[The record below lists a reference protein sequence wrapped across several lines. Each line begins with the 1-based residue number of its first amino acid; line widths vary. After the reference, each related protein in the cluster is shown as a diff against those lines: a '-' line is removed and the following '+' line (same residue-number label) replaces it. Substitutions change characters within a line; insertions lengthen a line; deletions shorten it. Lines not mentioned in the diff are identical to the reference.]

1 MKRIRP
7 DYYDKFTC
15 IADQCPTTCCQEW
28 KIAVDD
34 ETSRRWKMMTPP
46 DTLRRQRTHL
56 SDYTVKKEGVRVI
69 RLEEDH
75 RCPFLADDKLCCL
88 VSAYGDSVLS
98 ETCTVFPRE
107 VHTFAD
113 HEEETL
119 MPCCP
124 AVIDLWKESESI
136 VFPKVA
142 QESGE
147 DWFNLFRIREM
158 LLQLFKAQ
166 SQNLWDLGFL
176 T

>member
-34 ETSRRWKMMTPP
+34 ETLRRWKMMTPP

-75 RCPFLADDKLCCL
+75 RCPFLAVVSCRRMEIQYCL
-88 VSAYGDSVLS
+88 RPARFFLGRYMLS
-98 ETCTVFPRE
+98 PIMR
-107 VHTFAD
+107 
-113 HEEETL
+113 
-119 MPCCP
+119 
-124 AVIDLWKESESI
+124 
-136 VFPKVA
+136 
-142 QESGE
+142 
-147 DWFNLFRIREM
+147 RRR
-158 LLQLFKAQ
+158 
-166 SQNLWDLGFL
+166 
-176 T
+176 

>member
-1 MKRIRP
+1 M
-7 DYYDKFTC
+7 
-15 IADQCPTTCCQEW
+15 
-28 KIAVDD
+28 
-34 ETSRRWKMMTPP
+34 
-46 DTLRRQRTHL
+46 
-56 SDYTVKKEGVRVI
+56 I

-107 VHTFAD
+107 VHAFAD

-158 LLQLFKAQ
+158 LFLCFLKRNRCRLK
-166 SQNLWDLGFL
+166 NL
-176 T
+176 